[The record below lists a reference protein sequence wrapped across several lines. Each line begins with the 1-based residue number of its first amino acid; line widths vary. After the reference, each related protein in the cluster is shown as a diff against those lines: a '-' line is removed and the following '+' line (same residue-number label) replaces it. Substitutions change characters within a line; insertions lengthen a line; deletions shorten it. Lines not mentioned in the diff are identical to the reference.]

1 MSEAIFLPNGDMS
14 IPIWDGT
21 IPNFFAMKFD
31 SMEQEFMKSKFP
43 KKKAARKSS
52 AKCTK
57 TTGSLYRFA
66 VFFTLYPESS

>member
-21 IPNFFAMKFD
+21 IPNFFCYGVRFHGTGIKKF
-31 SMEQEFMKSKFP
+31 KFS

-66 VFFTLYPESS
+66 VFFYIIS